1 MESEWKGFSA
11 VVICENEFDALCI
24 DTFLYKGY
32 VGSIEYD
39 KESDQYHGFLIGIR
53 DLVTYQSKTRDGL
66 KREFEDAV
74 EDYIKTREYVNREL
88 LNIIGKVD

>member
-1 MESEWKGFSA
+1 MKCGWNGYNA
-11 VVICENEFDALCI
+11 VMVGVDEYDDLCI
-24 DTFLYKGY
+24 DTFVYKGY

-53 DLVTYQSKTRDGL
+53 DSVTYNSKTKDGL

-74 EDYIKTREYVNREL
+74 EDYIKTCECVNREL
-88 LNIIGKVD
+88 LYIIGKVD

>member
-1 MESEWKGFSA
+1 MKYGWNGYN
-11 VVICENEFDALCI
+11 VVIVGVDEYDDFCI
-24 DTFLYKGY
+24 DSLVYKGY

-39 KESDQYHGFLIGIR
+39 EESDQYHGFLVGIR

-66 KREFEDAV
+66 KHEFEDAV